1 MKLSENCHSEPK
13 ARNLTL
19 TATFRS
25 REREFRMET
34 GLASV
39 KQVGADT
46 AGQRKNDGPN
56 SLNFTIYTYRL

>member
-25 REREFRMET
+25 REREFRDGDWT
-34 GLASV
+34 GIG
-39 KQVGADT
+39 Q
-46 AGQRKNDGPN
+46 AGR
-56 SLNFTIYTYRL
+56 R